1 MNEETEKPLIKL
13 LRLAGSANI
22 CDELEDNHLTKIGRD
37 VVKWTGLDDG
47 SRDDWKK
54 KAQAAMD
61 LALQVVEKK
70 TFPWEDASNVKYPLI
85 SVAAL
90 QFHAR
95 AYPAIVNGN
104 KIVKGLVNG
113 TDQDGGKLAKAK
125 RVAEYMNWQ
134 LLEEMPEWDEQMDK
148 LLLALPIEGCEFKK
162 SYFDPATGRNVSE
175 WVRPED
181 FIVDYK
187 TKSLSICPR
196 MTHRLWFYPQ
206 EITEKQRMGIWREV
220 DLNISV
226 TESEE
231 EELQEFYEQHTL
243 IDLDEDGYKEPYCVT
258 VHVKSAKVV
267 RIKAAFYPEEIWI
280 QFEGQPVQ
288 VKKILAGGQSP
299 VGDEKISKIERIQYF
314 SKYSFIPAP
323 DGGFYDI
330 GFGQLIVPLSTAV
343 DTTINQMLDA
353 GTLAN
358 LSGGFVRE
366 GVSVQQR
373 RGSVKFDMG
382 EFKQIKVPG
391 NTSIG
396 DAIYQMKF
404 PGPSVVLFSLLEM
417 LVQGT
422 KDITGVQDIMVGGQ
436 GQNETAT
443 TTMARVEQ
451 SLKVF
456 SAIFKRVYRGLGDE
470 AQKLYK
476 LNGIY
481 LQPQAYYRVLDDDSQ
496 GVVTLEDFNGDGA
509 DIRPVADPN
518 LGTTMQKMARA
529 ELLMSLKG
537 DPTINVEEVNKRF
550 LDAAEVENPEAIV
563 LPEDKRPKPPADTS
577 GIELELKVLRLQDEA
592 RKIHAET
599 AAIYAKAVE
608 SMASAEA
615 KEVGLQ
621 LEQYKMQL
629 ETLRTEMDV
638 INQGRPKGMA
648 EGQGNPGDI
657 EAAGGPAGPGVEG
670 DFIQPGLEQA
680 GPDAGFMPTGEPQG
694 QE

>member
-22 CDELEDNHLTKIGRD
+22 CDELEDNQLTKIGRD

-54 KAQAAMD
+54 KAKDAMD
-61 LALQVVEKK
+61 LALQVVEEKS
-70 TFPWEDASNVKYPLI
+70 FPWQGASNVKYPLI

-113 TDQDGGKLAKAK
+113 EDQDGGKLAQAK
-125 RVAEYMNWQ
+125 RVAGYMNWQ

-162 SYFDPATGRNVSE
+162 SYFDPGTGRNVSE

-187 TKSLSICPR
+187 TKSLSTCPR

-206 EITEKQRMGIWREV
+206 EITEKQRMEIWRDV

-226 TESEE
+226 TETEE

-243 IDLDEDGYKEPYCVT
+243 LDLDEDGYKEPYCVT
-258 VHVKSAKVV
+258 VHVKSANVV
-267 RIKAAFYPEEIWI
+267 RVKSAFYPEDIWV
-280 QFEGQPVQ
+280 QHEGQPVQ
-288 VKKILAGGQSP
+288 VKKLLEADQYP
-299 VGDEKISKIERIQYF
+299 QGDETISKIERIQYF

-358 LSGGFVRE
+358 LSGGFVRS

-373 RGSVKFDMG
+373 RGKIQFEMG
-382 EFKQIKVPG
+382 EFKEIKVPG
-391 NTSIG
+391 NTPISE
-396 DAIYQMKF
+396 ALYQMRF
-404 PGPSVVLFSLLEM
+404 DGPSPVLFQLLGM
-417 LVQGT
+417 LIQGT

-436 GQNETAT
+436 QQNETAT

-456 SAIFKRVYRGLGDE
+456 SAIFKRVYRGLGE
-470 AQKLYK
+470 ELQKLYK

-481 LQPQAYYRVLDDDSQ
+481 LQPQAYYRVLDDDSP
-496 GVVTLEDFNGDGA
+496 GVVSLEDFKNDGA
-509 DIRPVADPN
+509 DIRPVADPT

-529 ELLMSLKG
+529 ELLMGLKG

-550 LDAAEVENPEAIV
+550 LDAAEVENPESLIV
-563 LPEDKRPKPPADTS
+563 PADQRPQPPADTS
-577 GIELELKVLRLQDEA
+577 GLELELKTLRLQDEA
-592 RKIHAET
+592 HEIHAKT
-599 AAIYAKAVE
+599 AAAYAKALE
-608 SMASAEA
+608 SMASAES
-615 KEVGLQ
+615 KEVGMQ
-621 LEQYKMQL
+621 LNQYKAQL

-638 INQGRPKGMA
+638 INQGRNQGMA
-648 EGQGNPGDI
+648 EGQGNTGDI
-657 EAAGGPAGPGVEG
+657 KTAGGPAEPGMEG
-670 DFIQPGLEQA
+670 YISQPGLEQA
-680 GPDAGFMPTGEPQG
+680 GLDAGIMPPGESQG
-694 QE
+694 